1 MRRSSICKALA
12 VLLLMGLLLM
22 GLFLNGCGREDK
34 FLPEAT
40 NDTIFTTIG
49 D

>member
-1 MRRSSICKALA
+1 MRRSLICKALA
-12 VLLLMGLLLM
+12 VLLLMGLLL
-22 GLFLNGCGREDK
+22 NGCGRGDK